1 MVVTRR
7 TSETKMTRIE
17 INDKRMINNNFTL
30 FILLTNNRITKK
42 KKELDFVKNPVFSEK
57 VEEIFP
63 LFQLQKKKKYFHF
76 FI

>member
-42 KKELDFVKNPVFSEK
+42 KRS
-57 VEEIFP
+57 
-63 LFQLQKKKKYFHF
+63 
-76 FI
+76 

>member
-42 KKELDFVKNPVFSEK
+42 KGARFC
-57 VEEIFP
+57 
-63 LFQLQKKKKYFHF
+63 
-76 FI
+76 